1 VLVVIV
7 ISRFPSV
14 AMLSDVIEKPK
25 MLLSVPEEIEV
36 EETENDTKK
45 GTVN

>member
-1 VLVVIV
+1 MVVIV
-7 ISRFPSV
+7 KARFPSV
-14 AMLSDVIEKPK
+14 AMFNAVMEKAK

-36 EETENDTKK
+36 EETEKDTKK